1 MSISTFMGIE
11 TTLRGL
17 LAQQRALDV
26 TGHNIANASTEGYS
40 RQTAEM
46 TTTAPLQAAPNQL
59 LGTGVDVTQY
69 LRVRDTFV
77 DTQLRAQTMLQG
89 AASTKEDGLS
99 QVELVLGEPS
109 DSGLNTLLGKF
120 WSSWQDL
127 ANAPENAATRQ
138 AVVQTAGALAD
149 GIRSLSSQLKTISQ
163 QTAQNATSTLAEVNS
178 IAKDVVSLNGAIAS
192 AVAVGDAPND
202 LRDQRDLAL
211 DRLSALGAVSST
223 EYANGT
229 TKVMFDG
236 VTLLDGTTQLTVSES
251 VPGTLTN
258 DASTPETAT
267 LTATLG
273 KLGALA
279 DLRDVTLPGYLSSL
293 NTLASTLITQVNA
306 LHGGG
311 ADVNTVVQTTGFGLD
326 GSSGKAFF
334 GGTNAANITVV
345 VSPDQIAAAS
355 VANAPGDASNA
366 TRIADLSTDTTLG
379 PLAGA
384 SISGA
389 YAQLVTATGSDSK
402 DAQRASTNATTLV
415 DALTNRR
422 QSISGVSLDEEMTN
436 LVRFQRAYSA
446 SARAMNVMSDVL
458 DLLITRTGRVG
469 I

>member
-46 TTTAPLQAAPNQL
+46 TTTPALQVAPNQL

-69 LRVRDTFV
+69 QRIRDSFV

-89 AASTKEDGLS
+89 SASTKEDGLS
-99 QVELVLGEPS
+99 QVELVLGEPT
-109 DSGLNTLLGKF
+109 DSGLNTLLSKF

-127 ANAPENAATRQ
+127 ANAPENTATRQ
-138 AVVQTAGALAD
+138 ALVQSAGALAD
-149 GIRSLSSQLKTISQ
+149 GIRSLSSQLTTISQ
-163 QTAQNATSTLAEVNS
+163 QTALNATSTVAEVNS
-178 IAKDVVSLNGAIAS
+178 IGKDVVSLNGAIAN

-211 DRLSALGAVSST
+211 DKLSALGAVSST
-223 EYANGT
+223 EYPDGS
-229 TKVMFDG
+229 TKVTFDG
-236 VTLLDGTTQLTVSES
+236 ITLVDGTTQRTISES
-251 VPGTLTN
+251 VPGTLVN
-258 DASTPETAT
+258 NAPTPEAAT
-267 LTATLG
+267 LSATLG

-279 DLRDVTLPGYLSSL
+279 DLRDVTLPGYVKSL
-293 NTLASTLITQVNA
+293 NTLASTLITQLNA

-311 ADVNTVVQTTGFGLD
+311 TDVNTTVQTTGFGLD
-326 GSSGKAFF
+326 GTSGKKFF
-334 GGTNAANITVV
+334 GGTNASNITVV
-345 VSPDQIAAAS
+345 VSPDQIAAAA
-355 VANAPGDASNA
+355 VANAPGDSTNA
-366 TRIADLSTDTTLG
+366 TRIAGLATDTTLG
-379 PLAGA
+379 PLSGA

-389 YAQLVTATGSDSK
+389 YAQLVTAIGSDSK

-415 DALTNRR
+415 NSLTNRR
-422 QSISGVSLDEEMTN
+422 QSISGVSLDEEMAN
-436 LVRFQRAYSA
+436 LVKFQRAYSA
-446 SARAMNVMSDVL
+446 SARAMNAVSDVL

-469 I
+469 L